1 MQAKFNLLLLR
12 NSKKPLS
19 IRMNFLIYCVRQR
32 KYADNFFMK
41 LQTLSEKHARAYVIV
56 HKFN

>member
-32 KYADNFFMK
+32 KYADSF
-41 LQTLSEKHARAYVIV
+41 LHEASDSVREACAGIRDRS
-56 HKFN
+56 